1 MRPIPARLL
10 FFAALLALFAQ
21 SLHGQE
27 RVLEF
32 SPAHAEIA
40 WTLDASMH
48 TVHGS
53 FDLKRGSVRFDPGTG
68 SVNGEIVLDATSGKS
83 GNDKRDRKMH
93 KDVLESSRFREIVFR
108 PNRVD
113 GKVLPGGTSTLQ
125 VQGTFSIHGA
135 DHAMTIPVRVIT
147 TTTSWTVDTSFNVP
161 YVEWGMKNPSNFVL
175 RVAPQ
180 VEIKVHA
187 SGTP

>member
-1 MRPIPARLL
+1 MIPISARLL
-10 FFAALLALFAQ
+10 CFATLLAIFCQTLKAQ
-21 SLHGQE
+21 H

-32 SPAHAEIA
+32 SPAHAEVS

-53 FDLKRGSVRFDPGTG
+53 FDLKRGSVRVDPGTG
-68 SVNGEIVLDATSGKS
+68 LVNGEIVLDATSGKS

-93 KDVLESSRFREIVFR
+93 KDVLESSRFPEIVFR
-108 PNRVD
+108 PTHVD
-113 GKVLPGGTSTLQ
+113 GKISPDGPSTLQ
-125 VQGTFSIHGA
+125 VHGTFSIHGT
-135 DHAMTIPVRVIT
+135 DHAMTVPMQVIMT
-147 TTTSWTVDTSFNVP
+147 PSAWTVDTRFNVP

-175 RVAPQ
+175 RVASQ